1 MKGRGCSPLHVLS
14 QVFHTH
20 ICSIINKQNLIMSK
34 ILIATEKPFSP
45 DAVGGIKDILQFA
58 GYEVKLLESYTEKAQ
73 LLEAVADAAALI
85 VRSDKIDDEVMAAA
99 PELKIIV
106 RAGAG
111 YDNIDLA
118 AATQR
123 HIVVMNTPGQN
134 ANAVAELVIGL
145 LIFTIRNRFNGT
157 SGTELKGKKLGL
169 LAFGAVAQNLARIA
183 HGFGMD
189 ISSHSPLDNPQSIID
204 AGYHVVESTRALF
217 EDNHIV
223 SLHVPSTPTT
233 RRSIGY
239 DLIHSMRKGAILV
252 NTARQDII
260 DEEGLL
266 RAMTERTDLRYVS
279 DLKLEAHDKAVELLG
294 DRYIFTPKK
303 MGAQTK
309 EANVNAGLAA
319 AKQIV
324 AFLKD
329 GVKTFQVNK

>member
-1 MKGRGCSPLHVLS
+1 
-14 QVFHTH
+14 
-20 ICSIINKQNLIMSK
+20 MSK

-204 AGYHVVESTRALF
+204 AGEHVVESTRALF

-233 RRSIGY
+233 RRSPLRRASSMPAIM
-239 DLIHSMRKGAILV
+239 LWNPLAHSLKTTTSSAFTCPPHRPLV
-252 NTARQDII
+252 AASD
-260 DEEGLL
+260 
-266 RAMTERTDLRYVS
+266 MT
-279 DLKLEAHDKAVELLG
+279 
-294 DRYIFTPKK
+294 
-303 MGAQTK
+303 
-309 EANVNAGLAA
+309 
-319 AKQIV
+319 
-324 AFLKD
+324 
-329 GVKTFQVNK
+329 